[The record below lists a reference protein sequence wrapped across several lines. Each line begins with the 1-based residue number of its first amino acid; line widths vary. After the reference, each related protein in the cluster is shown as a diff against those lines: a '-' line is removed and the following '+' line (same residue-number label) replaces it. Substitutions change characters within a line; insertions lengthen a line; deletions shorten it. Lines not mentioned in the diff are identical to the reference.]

1 MEVTQCRSI
10 PDEGEGDMGLFMAGD
25 IRGVDMTGEGGG
37 GNDIGVD
44 GEDRECFPELLL
56 LCFLYLT

>member
-1 MEVTQCRSI
+1 
-10 PDEGEGDMGLFMAGD
+10 MGLFMAGD